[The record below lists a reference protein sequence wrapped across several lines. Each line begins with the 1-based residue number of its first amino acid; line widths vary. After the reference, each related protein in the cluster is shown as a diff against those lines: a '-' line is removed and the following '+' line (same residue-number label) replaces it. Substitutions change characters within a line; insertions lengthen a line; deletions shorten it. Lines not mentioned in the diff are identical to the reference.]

1 MKFSVN
7 YALATGSDISQ
18 QDKAKVLKSVWNEM
32 EDEGRVLR
40 SKVETQ
46 MDIMEIDGLTMI
58 EGLDYA
64 LVGIADYPHDCVIY
78 DYVRCVEIFAV
89 RDAMSLN
96 DASEAVEQIIS
107 DNETEEDGP
116 IFVYPLDY
124 LDEEELDDYDLLN
137 AHEVV
142 FNRSEN

>member
-7 YALATGSDISQ
+7 YALATGSDISP

-40 SKVETQ
+40 SKVQTQ

-124 LDEEELDDYDLLN
+124 LDEEDLDDYDLLN

>member
-7 YALATGSDISQ
+7 YALATGSDISS

-40 SKVETQ
+40 SKVQTQ

-124 LDEEELDDYDLLN
+124 LDEEDLDDYDLLN

>member
-7 YALATGSDISQ
+7 YALATGSDISP

-96 DASEAVEQIIS
+96 DASEAVERIIS

-124 LDEEELDDYDLLN
+124 LDEEDLDDYDLLN

>member
-1 MKFSVN
+1 MKISVN
-7 YALATGSDISQ
+7 YALATGSDISPH
-18 QDKAKVLKSVWNEM
+18 DKEKVLKALWHEM

-124 LDEEELDDYDLLN
+124 LDEEQMDDYDILN